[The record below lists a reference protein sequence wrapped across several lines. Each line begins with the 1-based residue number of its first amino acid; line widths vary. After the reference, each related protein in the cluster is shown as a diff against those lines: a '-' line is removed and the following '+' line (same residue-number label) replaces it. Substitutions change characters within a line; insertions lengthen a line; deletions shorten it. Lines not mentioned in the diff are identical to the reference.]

1 MPKEKATPIDE
12 DLHYVLYADEFHILG
27 FSIINQTSTGS
38 VTTQFCCFKA
48 HFGIDW
54 IVCAKLWVLLLPLFS
69 DNSYTLAGAKMVHL
83 LWTLMFLRLYDTE
96 DILAA
101 RVGVVEKTYRK
112 WVWLFIDLISYL
124 EVDVVSS

>member
-1 MPKEKATPIDE
+1 MRT
-12 DLHYVLYADEFHILG
+12 HYVLYANEFHILS

-38 VTTQFCCFKA
+38 VIAQFCHFKA

-69 DNSYTLAGAKMVHL
+69 DNSYNLAGAKMVHL
-83 LWTLMFLRLYDTE
+83 LWPLMFLRLYNTE

-101 RVGVVEKTYRK
+101 KVGVVEKTFQK
-112 WVWLFIDLISYL
+112 WVCLFIDLISYL
-124 EVDVVSS
+124 EVHLVTS